1 MLRCAALCLVYLML
15 CTAALACNLL
25 SAPEPIQ
32 VATPTQVP
40 LIDDGSRPQVLIE
53 APPNGAQVIVGE
65 QLIIRVRAVDSVGIT
80 RAELRQGERVVA
92 IQPAPDPIRE
102 FQALLPYTP
111 TQGGTI
117 ALSVVVYR
125 RAVASEPAT
134 LSLQAITQVS
144 ATQRA
149 AQVCTAQVNVNNLNL
164 RRGDSTSTEI
174 ITKLSLG
181 ERLSVLGR
189 NASRTWY
196 RVQRAD
202 GQIGWVSAQYVIPD
216 GDCANAP
223 IVQP

>member
-1 MLRCAALCLVYLML
+1 MSKGVTPSIACLML
-15 CTAALACNLL
+15 CAAALACNLL
-25 SAPEPIQ
+25 SAPEPASTAIPT
-32 VATPTQVP
+32 ATV
-40 LIDDGSRPQVLIE
+40 LVEDESRPQVVIE
-53 APPNGAQVIVGE
+53 APLDGAQVIAGE
-65 QLIIRVRAVDSVGIT
+65 QLIIRVRAVDSFGVT

-111 TQGGTI
+111 TQSGMIT
-117 ALSVVVYR
+117 LSVVAYR
-125 RAVASEPAT
+125 RGVASLPASLT
-134 LSLQAITQVS
+134 LQVVTQMG

-164 RRGDSTSTEI
+164 RRGDSTATEV

-189 NASRTWY
+189 NASSTWY

-202 GQIGWVSAQYVIPD
+202 GQIGWVSAQYIIPD